1 MAHRF
6 TTITILVFLA
16 VALVVTEA
24 LQSVAPSTGR
34 RTGTPLK
41 NNAGT
46 STTPIPFAV
55 TKVDKAGQDD
65 MQDVSEMC
73 VEVFFNEDNSSNL
86 LKQMQLAYLRNL
98 QYGDLRM
105 KFFTSAAESDL
116 FMARQVIPASQAK
129 SNRGA
134 KPLDVTKTK
143 IYNAKYLDNSKDDDF
158 LLGEVLGFVE
168 VTEKRFRLGEQYE
181 STGSFSEGDDE
192 QSRDVRPFLSNLSVR
207 EDARK
212 SGVGSALVD
221 ACEAAILQWP
231 RKYREIVLQV
241 EDKNTLARK
250 FYEKRG
256 YTALFAD
263 PACRRFDT
271 NGLILRR
278 VPTTK
283 VTMRKKLSSSSSN
296 SPFFMDVMDTVRQ
309 LVSSM

>member
-34 RTGTPLK
+34 RTGIPLK

-46 STTPIPFAV
+46 SATPIPFAV

-105 KFFTSAAESDL
+105 KFFTSTAQSDL

-168 VTEKRFRLGEQYE
+168 VAEKRFRLGEQYE

-241 EDKNTLARK
+241 EDKNKLARK

-296 SPFFMDVMDTVRQ
+296 SPFFMDLVDTVRQ